1 MEKNI
6 SKFLDFIAKE
16 KGYSTLT
23 LKAYGD
29 DLSAFDS
36 FSTTL
41 GFSLVEVN
49 YDIVRAWIV
58 SLSEQGFANRSINR
72 KISTLRSFYKF
83 MQQVGQV
90 RVHPLQLHRSLK
102 VEKKLHLPFSQNEID
117 KVRSS
122 LKENSDL
129 ESQRDLLVIDLL
141 YMLGLR
147 RAELVAL
154 RVEDF
159 DFYSK
164 QVKIHGK
171 GDKVRYLPVLPE
183 LCQSIFSYLEVVS
196 ELWGVSKTKG
206 WLLYRD
212 RANKVNEMFVYRL
225 INRYFSVVTTKEKK
239 SPHVLRHSFASHLI
253 EGGADI
259 NSVKELMGHES
270 LSTTQIYTQ
279 VNLKELKRVYQS
291 AHPRVDKED
300 N

>member
-6 SKFLDFIAKE
+6 AKFLEFIAKE
-16 KGYSTLT
+16 KGYSHLT

-29 DLSAFDS
+29 DLNAFKD
-36 FSTTL
+36 FSIAL
-41 GFSLVEVN
+41 GYSLVDVT

-72 KISTLRSFYKF
+72 KISSLRSFYKF
-83 MQQVGQV
+83 MQQVGQIK
-90 RVHPLQLHRSLK
+90 VHPLQLHRSLK
-102 VEKKLHLPFSQNEID
+102 VEKKLHLPFSQKEIA
-117 KVRSS
+117 KVRLS
-122 LKENSDL
+122 LVGQTDL

-147 RAELVAL
+147 RAELVSL
-154 RVEDF
+154 RIEDF
-159 DFYSK
+159 DFFSK

-171 GDKVRYLPVLPE
+171 GDKVRYLPLLPE
-183 LCQSIFSYLEVVS
+183 LCQDIASYLETVS
-196 ELWGVSKTKG
+196 EKWGVSKTKG
-206 WLLYRD
+206 WLLYKD
-212 RANKVNEMFVYRL
+212 SANKMNEMFVYRL

-291 AHPRVDKED
+291 AHPRVDKEKD
-300 N
+300 